1 MLHLTLDLL
10 ALTGLVSLVLL
21 GLGLVSDYLLPALV
35 RWWGQP

>member
-10 ALTGLVSLVLL
+10 ALTGLLSLVLL
-21 GLGLVSDYLLPALV
+21 VLGLVSDYLLPALA